1 MAKKKTT
8 NTEASEIFIQEQPIT
23 QTLELNYMPYAM
35 SVIVSRAIPE
45 IDGFKPSHRK
55 LLYTMYLMNLLKGD
69 RTKSSNVVGQTMKLN
84 PHGDGAIYETLVRLT
99 EGNGALLVPFVDSK
113 GNFGK
118 QYSKDMA
125 YAAPRYTEVKL
136 GAICTEV
143 FGDIDKNTVDF
154 VDNYDGTIK
163 EPTLLPT
170 TFPNILSNPNLG
182 IAVGMASSIC
192 SFNLTELCEATIQY
206 IKDDSINLCDHL
218 PAPDFSTGGELIYNR
233 KDLEQIYKTG
243 RGSFKLR
250 AKYRF
255 DKLNSCIEVY
265 EIPYTTNI
273 ESIIDKIL
281 GLVKSGKIRDITD
294 IRDETDLNGLKI
306 TLDIKRNTNPEL
318 LMHKLFT
325 LTPLSDSFSCNFNI
339 LIQGRPMTL
348 GVGDILKYWVDFR
361 VDSIRR
367 QLAFDINKK
376 EEKYHLL
383 MGLSKILMDI
393 DKAIAI
399 IRNTEQESM
408 VVPNLMSGF
417 EIDQIQGE
425 YIAEIKLRN
434 INKEYILKRIE
445 ELKTLADEIQDLKDT
460 LKSDGKIKAIIC
472 KQLKNVQKKFGKP
485 RKTEIV
491 QEDAV
496 VTITKDDLIED
507 YGIRLFLTEE
517 NYFKKIPLAS
527 LRSAGEQK
535 LKDEDKILY
544 ELETT
549 NRSEILFF
557 SDRNNVYKMKAS
569 DISDTK
575 ASVLGDYLPNLL
587 GMEAEERIIYMTV
600 TMDYSGFVVFFFE
613 NGKAAKVQLSAYATK
628 MNRRKLV
635 NAYSSRAK
643 LVYMEKLEE
652 DTDFVLMRNRDKAT
666 LLNTD
671 MIPINASKSASGIQ
685 VYTLKK
691 NSVITGVIKP
701 EAFLSEDIEYYRT
714 KKIPST
720 GHFIQEKDKAANGLQ
735 EQLRL
740 DEEN

>member
-8 NTEASEIFIQEQPIT
+8 STDIKETFIHEQGII

-99 EGNGALLVPFVDSK
+99 EGNDALLLPFVDSK

-136 GAICTEV
+136 GTICTEV
-143 FGDIDKNTVDF
+143 FGDIDKDTVTF
-154 VDNYDGTIK
+154 VDNYDGTMK

-170 TFPNILSNPNLG
+170 TFPNILANPNLG

-192 SFNLTELCEATIQY
+192 SFNLDELCEVTIQY
-206 IKDDSINLCDHL
+206 IKDDTINLCDHL

-233 KDLEQIYKTG
+233 DELDKIYKTG

-255 DKLNSCIEVY
+255 DKKNSCIEIY

-281 GLVKSGKIRDITD
+281 ALVKSGKIRDITD
-294 IRDETDLNGLKI
+294 VRDETDLNGLKI
-306 TLDIKRNTNPEL
+306 TLDIKRNTNYEH
-318 LMHKLFT
+318 LMHKLFS
-325 LTPLSDSFSCNFNI
+325 LTPLSDTFSCNFNI
-339 LIQGRPMTL
+339 LIHGKPMTL
-348 GVGDILKYWVDFR
+348 GIGDILKHWVDFR
-361 VDSIRR
+361 MDSIRR
-367 QLAFDINKK
+367 QIMFDINKK

-383 MGLSKILMDI
+383 QGLSKIIMDI
-393 DKAIAI
+393 DKAISI

-408 VVPNLMSGF
+408 VVPNLMDGF
-417 EIDQIQGE
+417 DIDHIQSE

-445 ELKTLADEIQDLKDT
+445 ERKTLAEEIQDLKDT
-460 LKSDGKIKAIIC
+460 LKSDTKIRNIIC
-472 KQLKNVQKKFGKP
+472 KQLKNVQKKFKKP

-507 YGIRLFLTEE
+507 YGVRLFLTDE

-535 LKDEDKILY
+535 LKEDDTILY

-549 NRSEILFF
+549 NRTEILFF
-557 SDRNNVYKMKAS
+557 SNQCNVYKIKAN
-569 DISDTK
+569 DIADTK
-575 ASVLGDYLPNLL
+575 ASILGDYLPNIL
-587 GMEAEERIIYMTV
+587 GMEADEKILYMTT
-600 TMDYSGFVVFFFE
+600 TMDYSGFVIFFFE

-643 LVYMEKLEE
+643 LIYMEKLDA
-652 DTDFVLMRNRDKAT
+652 DTDYVLIRNNDKAT
-666 LLNTD
+666 LLNSE
-671 MIPINASKSASGIQ
+671 MIPISTSKSASGIQ
-685 VYTLKK
+685 VFTLKK
-691 NSVITGVIKP
+691 NSTLSTVSKP
-701 EAFLSEDIEYYRT
+701 ENFTSENIEYYRT

-720 GHFIQEKDKAANGLQ
+720 GHFIQEKDKTGSNIQLQ
-735 EQLRL
+735 LGVE
-740 DEEN
+740 

>member
-8 NTEASEIFIQEQPIT
+8 TTEVKENFIHEQSIT
-23 QTLELNYMPYAM
+23 QTLEINYMPYAM

-55 LLYTMYLMNLLKGD
+55 LLYTMYLMNLLRGD

-99 EGNGALLVPFVDSK
+99 EGNSALLVPFVDSK

-118 QYSKDMA
+118 QYSRDMA

-136 GAICTEV
+136 GSICNEV
-143 FGDIDKNTVDF
+143 FGDIEKNTVDF

-170 TFPNILSNPNLG
+170 TFPNILANPNLG

-192 SFNLTELCEATIQY
+192 SFNLSELCEATIQY
-206 IKDDSINLCDHL
+206 IKNDSINLCDYL
-218 PAPDFSTGGELIYNR
+218 PAPDFSTGGQLIYNR
-233 KDLEQIYKTG
+233 KDLEHIYKTG

-255 DKLNSCIEVY
+255 DKKNSCIEIY

-281 GLVKSGKIRDITD
+281 ALVKSGKIRDITD
-294 IRDETDLNGLKI
+294 VRDETDLNGLKI

-318 LMHKLFT
+318 LMHKLFS
-325 LTPLSDSFSCNFNI
+325 LTPLSDSFSCNFNV
-339 LIQGRPMTL
+339 LIQGKPMTL
-348 GVGDILKYWVDFR
+348 GVGDILKHWVDFR
-361 VDSIRR
+361 MDSIRR

-383 MGLSKILMDI
+383 TGLSKILLDI
-393 DKAIAI
+393 DKAISI

-408 VVPNLMSGF
+408 VVPNLMQGF

-445 ELKTLADEIQDLKDT
+445 ELKTLADEIQNLKDT
-460 LKSDGKIKAIIC
+460 LKSDAKIRGIIC
-472 KQLKNVQKKFGKP
+472 KQLKNVQKKYGKS

-491 QEDAV
+491 QEDQV

-517 NYFKKIPLAS
+517 NYFKKIPLSS
-527 LRSAGEQK
+527 LRSSGEQK
-535 LKDEDKILY
+535 LKDDDQILY
-544 ELETT
+544 EIETT
-549 NRSEILFF
+549 NRSDILFF
-557 SDRNNVYKMKAS
+557 SDKYNVYKMKAS

-575 ASVLGDYLPNLL
+575 ASILGDFLPNLL
-587 GMEAEERIIYMTV
+587 GMDAEERILYMTA
-600 TMDYSGFVVFFFE
+600 TIDYSGFMVFFFE
-613 NGKAAKVQLSAYATK
+613 NGKATKVQLSAYATK

-652 DTDFVLMRNRDKAT
+652 ESDFILMRNNDKAT
-666 LLNTD
+666 LFNTEL
-671 MIPINASKSASGIQ
+671 IPINATKNASGIQ

-691 NSVITGVIKP
+691 NSQVSAVFKP
-701 EAFLSEDIEYYRT
+701 EAFLSENIEYYRT

-735 EQLRL
+735 SQLSL
-740 DEEN
+740 GNE

>member
-1 MAKKKTT
+1 M
-8 NTEASEIFIQEQPIT
+8 
-23 QTLELNYMPYAM
+23 
-35 SVIVSRAIPE
+35 
-45 IDGFKPSHRK
+45 
-55 LLYTMYLMNLLKGD
+55 
-69 RTKSSNVVGQTMKLN
+69 
-84 PHGDGAIYETLVRLT
+84 
-99 EGNGALLVPFVDSK
+99 
-113 GNFGK
+113 
-118 QYSKDMA
+118 
-125 YAAPRYTEVKL
+125 
-136 GAICTEV
+136 
-143 FGDIDKNTVDF
+143 
-154 VDNYDGTIK
+154 
-163 EPTLLPT
+163 
-170 TFPNILSNPNLG
+170 
-182 IAVGMASSIC
+182 
-192 SFNLTELCEATIQY
+192 
-206 IKDDSINLCDHL
+206 
-218 PAPDFSTGGELIYNR
+218 
-233 KDLEQIYKTG
+233 
-243 RGSFKLR
+243 
-250 AKYRF
+250 
-255 DKLNSCIEVY
+255 
-265 EIPYTTNI
+265 
-273 ESIIDKIL
+273 
-281 GLVKSGKIRDITD
+281 
-294 IRDETDLNGLKI
+294 
-306 TLDIKRNTNPEL
+306 
-318 LMHKLFT
+318 
-325 LTPLSDSFSCNFNI
+325 
-339 LIQGRPMTL
+339 
-348 GVGDILKYWVDFR
+348 DFR
-361 VDSIRR
+361 IDSIRR

-417 EIDQIQGE
+417 EIDHIQGE

-544 ELETT
+544 EMETT

-600 TMDYSGFVVFFFE
+600 TMDYSGYVVFFFE

-691 NSVITGVIKP
+691 NSVITAVIKP

-740 DEEN
+740 DEEK

>member
-8 NTEASEIFIQEQPIT
+8 STDIKETFIHEQGII

-99 EGNGALLVPFVDSK
+99 EGNDALLLPFVDSK

-136 GAICTEV
+136 GTICTEV
-143 FGDIDKNTVDF
+143 FGDIDKDTVTF
-154 VDNYDGTIK
+154 VDNYDGTMK

-170 TFPNILSNPNLG
+170 TFPNILANPNLG

-192 SFNLTELCEATIQY
+192 SFNLDELCEVTIQY
-206 IKDDSINLCDHL
+206 IKDDTINLCDHL

-233 KDLEQIYKTG
+233 DELDKIYKTG

-255 DKLNSCIEVY
+255 DKKNSCIEIY

-281 GLVKSGKIRDITD
+281 ALVKSGKIRDITD
-294 IRDETDLNGLKI
+294 VRDETDLNGLKI
-306 TLDIKRNTNPEL
+306 TLDIKRNTNYEH
-318 LMHKLFT
+318 LMHKLFS
-325 LTPLSDSFSCNFNI
+325 LTPLSDTFSCNFNI
-339 LIQGRPMTL
+339 LIHGKPMTL
-348 GVGDILKYWVDFR
+348 GIGDILKHWVDFR
-361 VDSIRR
+361 MDSIRR
-367 QLAFDINKK
+367 QIMFDINKK

-383 MGLSKILMDI
+383 QGLSKIIMDI
-393 DKAIAI
+393 DKAISI

-408 VVPNLMSGF
+408 VVPNLMDGF
-417 EIDQIQGE
+417 DIDHIQSE

-445 ELKTLADEIQDLKDT
+445 ERKTLAEEIQDLKDT
-460 LKSDGKIKAIIC
+460 LKSDTKIRNIIC
-472 KQLKNVQKKFGKP
+472 KQLKNVQKKFKKP

-507 YGIRLFLTEE
+507 YGVRLFLTDE

-535 LKDEDKILY
+535 LKEDDTILY

-549 NRSEILFF
+549 NRTEILF
-557 SDRNNVYKMKAS
+557 
-569 DISDTK
+569 
-575 ASVLGDYLPNLL
+575 
-587 GMEAEERIIYMTV
+587 
-600 TMDYSGFVVFFFE
+600 
-613 NGKAAKVQLSAYATK
+613 
-628 MNRRKLV
+628 
-635 NAYSSRAK
+635 
-643 LVYMEKLEE
+643 
-652 DTDFVLMRNRDKAT
+652 
-666 LLNTD
+666 
-671 MIPINASKSASGIQ
+671 
-685 VYTLKK
+685 
-691 NSVITGVIKP
+691 
-701 EAFLSEDIEYYRT
+701 
-714 KKIPST
+714 
-720 GHFIQEKDKAANGLQ
+720 
-735 EQLRL
+735 
-740 DEEN
+740 

>member
-8 NTEASEIFIQEQPIT
+8 NTEVSEIFIQEQPIT

-136 GAICTEV
+136 GTICAEV
-143 FGDIDKNTVDF
+143 FGDIEKNTVDF

-170 TFPNILSNPNLG
+170 TFPNILANPNLG

-192 SFNLTELCEATIQY
+192 SFNLSELCEATIQY
-206 IKDDSINLCDHL
+206 IKDNTINLCDHL

-233 KDLEQIYKTG
+233 KDLEQIYQTG

-255 DKLNSCIEVY
+255 DKNNSCIEVY

-281 GLVKSGKIRDITD
+281 SLVKSGKIRDITD

-361 VDSIRR
+361 VESIRR

-445 ELKTLADEIQDLKDT
+445 ELKTLAEEIQDLKDT
-460 LKSDGKIKAIIC
+460 LKILIVNYLIRKYR
-472 KQLKNVQKKFGKP
+472 KFN
-485 RKTEIV
+485 
-491 QEDAV
+491 
-496 VTITKDDLIED
+496 DL
-507 YGIRLFLTEE
+507 
-517 NYFKKIPLAS
+517 
-527 LRSAGEQK
+527 
-535 LKDEDKILY
+535 
-544 ELETT
+544 
-549 NRSEILFF
+549 
-557 SDRNNVYKMKAS
+557 
-569 DISDTK
+569 
-575 ASVLGDYLPNLL
+575 
-587 GMEAEERIIYMTV
+587 
-600 TMDYSGFVVFFFE
+600 
-613 NGKAAKVQLSAYATK
+613 
-628 MNRRKLV
+628 
-635 NAYSSRAK
+635 
-643 LVYMEKLEE
+643 
-652 DTDFVLMRNRDKAT
+652 
-666 LLNTD
+666 
-671 MIPINASKSASGIQ
+671 
-685 VYTLKK
+685 
-691 NSVITGVIKP
+691 
-701 EAFLSEDIEYYRT
+701 
-714 KKIPST
+714 
-720 GHFIQEKDKAANGLQ
+720 
-735 EQLRL
+735 
-740 DEEN
+740 